1 MRFILSTSLAVMFS
15 AGVALAQVALAQVAL
30 AQDDATQVLDDAS
43 DMAQTTA
50 SDVAASASAG
60 MDDADR
66 DAATELAGAQAAGG
80 PLAYGTVTSNG
91 TRFGGTSN
99 FSSSYNSTFQR
110 YEIQIAGE
118 SYYYLDYATVITPA
132 GDARFCKSSSV
143 GGRLLVYCY
152 DASGLVQQSRFGFIT
167 YKP

>member
-1 MRFILSTSLAVMFS
+1 MRLILSTSLAVMLS
-15 AGVALAQVALAQVAL
+15 AGVAL

-43 DMAQTTA
+43 DIARTA
-50 SDVAASASAG
+50 AGDVAASASAG

-66 DAATELAGAQAAGG
+66 DAATELAGAQAVGG

-91 TRFGGTSN
+91 TKFGGTSN
-99 FSSSYNSTFQR
+99 FSSSYNGTFKR

-152 DASGLVQQSRFGFIT
+152 DASGQVQQSRFGFIT